1 MFSSSVLRLRRGY
14 VDRIFYCISKSICH
28 SWFLPYLKSSTFMKK
43 KISGFLSNAEKAK
56 IEKKKKK
63 KERKM
68 TLEQTYLSNRRFS
81 ASFYKA
87 VV

>member
-1 MFSSSVLRLRRGY
+1 MLR
-14 VDRIFYCISKSICH
+14 
-28 SWFLPYLKSSTFMKK
+28 
-43 KISGFLSNAEKAK
+43 KAK

-68 TLEQTYLSNRRFS
+68 TLEQTYLSNERFS

-87 VV
+87 VVLA